1 MIKIK
6 HSGNFRKAER
16 FLKEMSKH
24 DFLATLRKYGEKGVE
39 ALREATPK
47 DTGKT
52 AESWS
57 YTIMQEDGVYS
68 IYWKNSNRHDGANVA
83 ILLQYGHATGWGRYV
98 KGIDYINPALEPIFN
113 HMADDLWK
121 EVQQA

>member
-6 HSGNFRKAER
+6 HRGSFKKAEK
-16 FLKEMSKH
+16 FLNAMSKRE
-24 DFLATLRKYGEKGVE
+24 FMATLRKYGERGVE

-47 DTGKT
+47 DTGIT

-57 YTIMQEDGVYS
+57 YEIRNTDGVYS
-68 IYWKNSNRHDGANVA
+68 IYWKNSHRNDGVNVA
-83 ILLQYGHATGWGRYV
+83 ILIQYGHGTGWGKYV
-98 KGIDYINPALEPIFN
+98 KGIDYINPALEPIFAN
-113 HMADDLWK
+113 MADDLWK